1 MQYIQ
6 MTKAPIF
13 YVMGVS
19 GCGKSTIGKL
29 LAEEFNIPFFD
40 GDDYHPDKNVQK
52 MAAGSPL
59 NDHDRQGWLQRLNA
73 LSIAYKKKGAVIAC
87 SALKQAYREI
97 LSQDMANQIEF
108 IYLKGSLEEIS
119 ARLNQRKNHFM
130 PAALLKSQFATL
142 EAPKNC
148 ITVCIKNTPDI
159 IVSEVIEKYQNK
171 KRSS

>member
-6 MTKAPIF
+6 MTNAPIF

-52 MAAGSPL
+52 MAAGNPL

-73 LSIAYKKKGAVIAC
+73 LSKAHKQKGAVIAC

-97 LSQDMANQIEF
+97 LSQRMAKQVEF
-108 IYLKGSLEEIS
+108 IYLKGTLEEIS
-119 ARLNQRKNHFM
+119 ERLHQRKNHFM
-130 PAALLKSQFATL
+130 PPELLESQFNTL
-142 EAPKNC
+142 ERPKNS
-148 ITVCIKNTPDI
+148 ITVSINNTPAK
-159 IVSEVIEKYQNK
+159 IVAEVLEKYQNK
-171 KRSS
+171 RSS